1 MDIRRDRLR
10 LDRSE
15 PGSGVVSDTA
25 AADRDVVVIGSGL
38 GGLSAA
44 ALLARAGLRVAVV
57 ERNEQPGG
65 YAQAFRRGPYV
76 FDPAIHF
83 TMDAGPRGFAPTML
97 AHLGVADRVTFVA
110 TEHTYSARFP
120 GLTIDAVPGRQAF
133 LEAHQRLFPADADG
147 LVRLF
152 DMRRALFAQLAALPQ
167 KVGARGLED
176 AVAAAPLVFR
186 HRMSALED
194 VLGEY
199 LTDPRCR
206 AAIGSIWPYVGSPPS
221 RMSFL
226 LFNQMLETLHTGTYY
241 ALGSFQ
247 TLADALAAAVSRHG
261 GEVLLGSEVTRIL
274 IDDGRA
280 AGVETAGGRVLTAR
294 AVVSNADA
302 CQTFGELVGWDLLPG
317 RLRQRLLRGCLAPS
331 AFALYGVL
339 RADPAELG
347 LTHET
352 FVFRT
357 WDHDETWAGIQQARP
372 GGIWVSVP
380 TIVDPSLSPPGT
392 HLAIVTSL
400 APARADGT
408 WKEARDAYATALLDA
423 VEGSIPG
430 VRDAFEIVDVATPD
444 TLHRYT
450 RNRGGAAYG
459 WENIPS
465 QTASKRLAHR
475 TPLDGLFLSGH
486 WSEEGTS
493 SLRVLTS
500 GRAVAAMVAADLG
513 CPGSVP
519 DLSGPSFLPE

>member
-1 MDIRRDRLR
+1 M
-10 LDRSE
+10 
-15 PGSGVVSDTA
+15 TA
-25 AADRDVVVIGSGL
+25 MTAPDHDVLVIGSGL

-65 YAQAFRRGPYV
+65 YAQAFRRGPYI

-83 TMDAGPRGFAPTML
+83 TLDAGPDGFAPAML
-97 AHLGVADRVTFVA
+97 THLGVADQVTFAA
-110 TEHTYSARFP
+110 TDHTYSARFP
-120 GLTIDAVPGRQAF
+120 GMTLDAVPGRQAF
-133 LEAHQRLFPADADG
+133 LAAHQRLFPADADG
-147 LVRLF
+147 LARLF
-152 DMRRALFAQLAALPQ
+152 DMRQALFAQLAALPQ
-167 KVGARGLED
+167 KVGTRGLED

-186 HRMSALED
+186 HRMSTAEE

-199 LTDPRCR
+199 LPDPRCR
-206 AAIGSIWPYVGSPPS
+206 AAIASIWPYVGSPPS

-247 TLADALAAAVSRHG
+247 TLADALASAVSRHG
-261 GEVLLGSEVTRIL
+261 GQVLLGSEVRKIVVS
-274 IDDGRA
+274 DGRA
-280 AGVETAGGRVLTAR
+280 AGVQTASGRTLTAR
-294 AVVSNADA
+294 AVISNADPY
-302 CQTFGELVGWDLLPG
+302 QTFGEMVGWDLLPG
-317 RLRQRLLRGCLAPS
+317 RLRQRVLRGCLAPS

-339 RADPAELG
+339 HASPDDLG

-352 FVFRT
+352 FVFSS
-357 WDHDETWAGIQQARP
+357 WDHDEIWNDIQRSRP
-372 GGIWVSVP
+372 GGIWLSVP
-380 TIVDPSLSPPGT
+380 TLVDPSLAPPGT
-392 HLAIVTSL
+392 HLGVVTSL

-408 WKEARDAYATALLDA
+408 WKDVRASYTETLLDA
-423 VEGSIPG
+423 VERLTPG
-430 VRDAFEIVDVATPD
+430 FRDAFEVIDVATPD
-444 TLHRYT
+444 TLCRYT
-450 RNRGGAAYG
+450 ANHGGAAYG
-459 WENIPS
+459 WENIPA

-513 CPGSVP
+513 RPGSVP
-519 DLSGPSFLPE
+519 ELGGPSFLPE